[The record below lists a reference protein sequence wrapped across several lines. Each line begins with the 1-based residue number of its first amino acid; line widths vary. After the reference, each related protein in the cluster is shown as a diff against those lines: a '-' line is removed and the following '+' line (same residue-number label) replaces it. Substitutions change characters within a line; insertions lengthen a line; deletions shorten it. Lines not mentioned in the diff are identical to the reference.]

1 MKRMGTRIGCVSL
14 AIVMLGLATA
24 AQAQETV
31 PPRVTPPP
39 EEPPPLVQERPRG
52 RIPSGRLAPGL
63 GSDMDAEAFNVPYD
77 GSFTFVRIRFTASS
91 EGFGRRDLKWDHD
104 YPRAERNFG
113 QIVDALTEVEQN
125 LDGSNILAMDDP
137 ELFKYPVAY
146 LAEPGFWT
154 MSASEEESLR
164 SYLQKGG
171 LLILD
176 DFAGGHWYNTEQQIR
191 TLFPDARFIQ
201 LDPRHPIFDSFFR
214 IESLDYVHP
223 YYGLTSLFIGVFENN
238 DPMGRPMIIANY
250 NNDIGEYWE
259 WSDTGFEPIDLS
271 NEAYKLG
278 VNYIVY
284 AMTH

>member
-1 MKRMGTRIGCVSL
+1 MRL
-14 AIVMLGLATA
+14 AGMLFLGIAWLVASAPA
-24 AQAQETV
+24 AAAVQEPV
-31 PPRVTPPP
+31 PPRVVEPL
-39 EEPPPLVQERPRG
+39 EPPPVVQERARG
-52 RIPSGRLAPGL
+52 RMPSGRLAPGL
-63 GSDMDAEAFNVPYD
+63 GAGMDPEEFNVPYD
-77 GSFTFVRIRFTASS
+77 GSFTFVRIRFTPAS

-125 LDGSNILAMDDP
+125 LAGSNILAMDDP

-154 MSASEEESLR
+154 MTPSEEENLR
-164 SYLQKGG
+164 QYLLKGG

-176 DFAGGHWYNTEQQIR
+176 DFAGGHWYNTEVQIR
-191 TLFPDARFIQ
+191 TLIPDATLVQ
-201 LDPRHPIFDSFFR
+201 LDPAHPIFDSFFH
-214 IESLDYVHP
+214 IESLDYQHP
-223 YYGLTSLFIGVFENN
+223 YYGMQSYFIAVFEDN
-238 DPMGRPMIIANY
+238 DPQGRPMIIANY

-259 WSDTGFEPIDLS
+259 WSDTGFVPIDLS

-278 VNYIVY
+278 INYLVY